1 MAGVGF
7 ELKKLFTARTAA
19 GHIKAYTYS
28 AIITTGPF
36 ALLTGMVLALQFLFG
51 CYEVAAEDSRI
62 FVAAV
67 VYAFV
72 FSQILSS
79 GFTLVMTRYLAD
91 SLSIGRYQ
99 DITASL
105 FGLGAILTTI
115 GGVAAGVFFWDK
127 PLPLMTKWLA
137 YLFFAQLLLVWT
149 ESVYLTAVKKYKRLL
164 LSYLAG
170 VVVSILLAWWFLDAS
185 WLPAEQAGLL
195 AMDIGMGLIAL
206 LFLLHIT
213 AYFGLPSAGMNF
225 AFLSYFERHWRLFLI
240 ALSYTL
246 GLFLPNILIW
256 QGPHGV
262 EVAGTFRYDPVY
274 DIVTFYAFL
283 SILPL
288 MMMFVVSV
296 ETNFYERYAMY
307 FSHITRKGNFR
318 EIDDARKDLLH
329 TLWFE
334 LYHIIE
340 FQLVFTLIFLALGSY
355 VLAGAGITYSQVNM
369 YDVILFGAF
378 FTGLLQLIYILLIY
392 FDYQRDVLLVA
403 GVFFISNLV
412 LGLAGLLV
420 LGEKSYGFTFF
431 LSAVIS
437 FLTGF
442 ARLNHFSKRI
452 NYLVFC
458 SQPVFYHPTRGWL
471 TRLVQ
476 HLYGER
482 YVDIEQGKE
491 GQA

>member
-36 ALLTGMVLALQFLFG
+36 ALMTGMVMAVQLLFG
-51 CYEVAAEDSRI
+51 YYGIPAEASRI
-62 FVAAV
+62 FVASV

-79 GFTLVMTRYLAD
+79 GFTMVLTRYLAD
-91 SLSIGRYQ
+91 SLSLGRYQ
-99 DITASL
+99 DVTASL
-105 FGLGAILTTI
+105 LGLGSILTAA
-115 GGVAAGVFFWDK
+115 GGVAAGCFFWGK
-127 PLPLMTKWLA
+127 PLSLVTKWLG
-137 YLFFAQLLLVWT
+137 YLFFAQLLLVWA
-149 ESVYLTAVKKYKRLL
+149 ESVYLSAVKQYKRLL

-170 VVVSILLAWWFLDAS
+170 VFVSIGLAWYFLAS
-185 WLPAEQAGLL
+185 AWLPAEQAGLL
-195 AMDIGMGLIAL
+195 AMDIGMGLIVL

-213 AYFGLPSAGMNF
+213 AYFGMPQQGMNF

-240 ALSYTL
+240 ASFYAT

-256 QGPHGV
+256 QGPQGV
-262 EVAGTFRYDPVY
+262 EVAGTFRYAPIY

-296 ETNFYERYAMY
+296 ETNFYERYAVY

-334 LYHIIE
+334 LRHIVE

-392 FDYQRDVLLVA
+392 FDYQRDVLIVSSIFLL
-403 GVFFISNLV
+403 SNLI
-412 LGLAGLLV
+412 LGLAGLRV
-420 LGEKSYGFTFF
+420 FGEQSYGFTFF
-431 LSAVIS
+431 VSATIS
-437 FLTGF
+437 FLAGF
-442 ARLNHFSKRI
+442 ERLSHFAKRI

-458 SQPVFYHPTRGWL
+458 SQPVFYRPTQGWL

-476 HLYGER
+476 KMYGER
-482 YVDIEQGKE
+482 YVNLERGKE
-491 GQA
+491 ENA